1 MFHHTGALTS
11 LIDSGQPPHPVETA
25 LSIDYNRY
33 FDAYCSAAA
42 SCAFNI

>member
-11 LIDSGQPPHPVETA
+11 LIDSGQPPHPVGTA